1 MEPEKILT
9 QKIRTL
15 EQESVPWK
23 KAEVWFMI
31 HEQISATEKSYRFYY
46 YAAAVV
52 FFMLFNIYQ
61 LQQTHIAPI
70 TDNQLSTIQEFQV
83 QAVEESRHNQV
94 TETHSNYVGQGSQP
108 HTTNIQSHEVL
119 DSYNEPVE
127 VDVQLAVEEPVIE
140 PVETVVLQEKVKP
153 IVGVI
158 QLPVNHVVSV
168 KPKRKKL
175 FHKLESVEKEFDKNH
190 QNTIV
195 IARIK

>member
-1 MEPEKILT
+1 MGPEKILT

-31 HEQISATEKSYRFYY
+31 HEQISVTEKSYRFYY

-70 TDNQLSTIQEFQV
+70 TDDQLSAILEPQV
-83 QAVEESRHNQV
+83 QAVEESRHDQV
-94 TETHSNYVGQGSQP
+94 TETHSNHVVQGSQP
-108 HTTNIQSHEVL
+108 HMTNIQSHEVL
-119 DSYNEPVE
+119 NSYTEPVE
-127 VDVQLAVEEPVIE
+127 VDVQLALEEPVID
-140 PVETVVLQEKVKP
+140 PVVTVALQEKVQP

-158 QLPVNHVVSV
+158 QLPVNHVASV
-168 KPKRKKL
+168 KLKRKKL
-175 FHKLESVEKEFDKNH
+175 FHKLEPAEKEFDENY

>member
-9 QKIRTL
+9 QKIRAL

-31 HEQISATEKSYRFYY
+31 HEQISATEKSYGFYY

-52 FFMLFNIYQ
+52 FFMFFNIYQ
-61 LQQTHIAPI
+61 LQQTRTVPI
-70 TDNQLSTIQEFQV
+70 TDNQLSAIQEFQI
-83 QAVEESRHNQV
+83 QAVEESRHDQV
-94 TETHSNYVGQGSQP
+94 TETQSNYVRQGSQP
-108 HTTNIQSHEVL
+108 HTTNIQSHEIL
-119 DSYNEPVE
+119 DSYTEPVE
-127 VDVQLAVEEPVIE
+127 VDVQLALEEPVIE
-140 PVETVVLQEKVKP
+140 PVVSQEKVQP

-158 QLPVNHVVSV
+158 QLPVNDVASV

-175 FHKLESVEKEFDKNH
+175 FHKLEPAEKEFEAGY
-190 QNTIV
+190 QSTIV